1 MSEFDDLRG
10 LLDDDEDEFDDFS
23 FDDIADDD
31 DFSYGQ
37 EIGEPDEFDDTPEEP
52 GPVNQFLNS
61 LVGGM
66 TAQQRLIIAI
76 MLFGNVAIL
85 SVGILLATGRIG

>member
-23 FDDIADDD
+23 FDDVVDDD
-31 DFSYGQ
+31 DEFAYGQ
-37 EIGEPDEFDDTPEEP
+37 EIGAPSELDAQPAKP
-52 GPVNQFLNS
+52 GPLNQLIGS
-61 LVGGM
+61 M
-66 TAQQRLIIAI
+66 SPQQRLFIAI

-85 SVGILLATGRIG
+85 SAGILLATGRIG

>member
-23 FDDIADDD
+23 FDDIANDD

-37 EIGEPDEFDDTPEEP
+37 EIGAPEAVPDKP
-52 GPVNQFLNS
+52 GPLNQLLGS
-61 LVGGM
+61 M
-66 TAQQRLIIAI
+66 TAQQRLFIAM